1 MSLLND
7 LRKMSLAQRKELLSS
22 IEREE
27 ELEQEELKKNP
38 NLHLE
43 RQMNQII
50 AELKNLRQELQPKN
64 YCPCPYANTTTTKVN
79 SFDNIT
85 LESENTVDDYESF
98 SLFSFDLIP
107 MWIFFIVVFISLL
120 TPSKQSTIIRPF
132 SI

>member
-7 LRKMSLAQRKELLSS
+7 LRKMSLEQRKELLSS

-43 RQMNQII
+43 RQMNQVI
-50 AELKNLRQELQPKN
+50 AELKNLRQELQPK
-64 YCPCPYANTTTTKVN
+64 YCPCPYATTTTTKVN

-85 LESENTVDDYESF
+85 LESENTIDDYESF
-98 SLFSFDLIP
+98 SVFSFDFIP
-107 MWIFFIVVFISLL
+107 MWIFVILLFISLL
-120 TPSKQSTIIRPF
+120 TPSKPSHTLPHLFST
-132 SI
+132 